1 MPGDDEHT
9 ELARLRRGGIHDRRH
24 LAGRLR
30 VFDRDDRDDEHAA
43 PATPA
48 PGDAISI
55 VPSSSSRTATT
66 MIATSVNPAIA
77 PPISTPKNTKPT
89 NIGTIRS
96 AGTTLRHRA
105 GIRLKRA

>member
-1 MPGDDEHT
+1 
-9 ELARLRRGGIHDRRH
+9 
-24 LAGRLR
+24 
-30 VFDRDDRDDEHAA
+30 
-43 PATPA
+43 
-48 PGDAISI
+48 
-55 VPSSSSRTATT
+55 
-66 MIATSVNPAIA
+66 MIATRVNPAIA